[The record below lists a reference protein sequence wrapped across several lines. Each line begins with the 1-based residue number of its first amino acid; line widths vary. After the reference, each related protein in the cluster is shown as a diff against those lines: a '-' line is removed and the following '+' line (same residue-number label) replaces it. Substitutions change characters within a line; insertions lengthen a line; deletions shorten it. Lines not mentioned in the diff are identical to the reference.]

1 MDEKRLE
8 ATARY
13 IVAAASG
20 ESAMREALMP
30 NIDETLRAADAF
42 ERIMRPI
49 VIQRQIRIYAKP
61 TTKKIRRL
69 ARNLGR

>member
-1 MDEKRLE
+1 MNARQLD

-30 NIDETLRAADAF
+30 SIDETLRAVDAF

-49 VIQRQIRIYAKP
+49 VAQRQIGIYAKP
-61 TTKKIRRL
+61 TTKKIRKMIR
-69 ARNLGR
+69 AMQ